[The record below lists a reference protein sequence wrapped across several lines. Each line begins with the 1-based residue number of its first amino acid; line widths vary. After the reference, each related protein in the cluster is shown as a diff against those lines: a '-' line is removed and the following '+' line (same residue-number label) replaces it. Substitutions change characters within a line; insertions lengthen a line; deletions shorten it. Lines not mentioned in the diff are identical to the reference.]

1 MSTIEAHLGSGRLRV
16 WGTAVLCGKDVN
28 IALMGGER
36 PHIGAVSLA
45 VYEPARDSATVS
57 TITVYTPRDDVCA
70 SACAKLAA
78 TELKCAATVSVG
90 IHIDHPSPEEL
101 NTLFQTCTACCSLLV
116 KKILEDGMAR

>member
-57 TITVYTPRDDVCA
+57 TITVYTHRDDVCA

-78 TELKCAATVSVG
+78 TELKCAATAVSYT
-90 IHIDHPSPEEL
+90 HL
-101 NTLFQTCTACCSLLV
+101 TLPTKA
-116 KKILEDGMAR
+116 